1 MGEEEQSAQ
10 ESDSEDGCEM
20 EQVPVGVENIV
31 CNRGNKKLEGQVLV
45 FTNPETDLVPTNIN
59 ELDSCD
65 LDDETDPNYNPQD
78 AIETNT
84 NEEEEENASS
94 ETDSIDHEDLDGVT
108 EHHKIQTDERKLVFP
123 DVVAARQVVIASD
136 DEEEEANMNEKEYIE
151 EEDGEAEE
159 EPAVINLEDDIIM
172 MKIDPMTIPPPA
184 VEEVDVVAAEM
195 PMDCE

>member
-1 MGEEEQSAQ
+1 
-10 ESDSEDGCEM
+10 
-20 EQVPVGVENIV
+20 
-31 CNRGNKKLEGQVLV
+31 
-45 FTNPETDLVPTNIN
+45 
-59 ELDSCD
+59 

-151 EEDGEAEE
+151 EEDGDFNPVYCNQTLSDVDEDEDGEAEE